1 MYTAKLHRCCL
12 RCRDLAQFREV
23 ADLHR
28 AVRELGND
36 LQLAA
41 PRLLAAPRH
50 NATLTPADSTGAART
65 IFDLGGPAA
74 RYLFWG
80 ALVLVAG
87 FLVWLVARLL
97 PRPPAS

>member
-1 MYTAKLHRCCL
+1 MRPGFSWSLTAI
-12 RCRDLAQFREV
+12 F
-23 ADLHR
+23 
-28 AVRELGND
+28 
-36 LQLAA
+36 A
-41 PRLLAAPRH
+41 P
-50 NATLTPADSTGAART
+50 
-65 IFDLGGPAA
+65 GGPAA